1 MWENLG
7 LRQANRILI
16 SEPIQSM
23 SRNSKILAL
32 LNYRLRITLLDSRT
46 LIGQMLAFD
55 KHMNMV
61 LADCEELRKIKPKG
75 KDQAEREEKRTLG
88 LVILRG
94 EMIVSMSVEAPPPV
108 SDEQKARSAAAM
120 SGPGIA
126 RPAGRGLP
134 MAPAGMAPAG
144 LGGPVRGVGGPAPG
158 MMAPQGRGITAPP
171 VQYGRPMMPP
181 PPMGRGG
188 PPPMGGPPMGGPPAF
203 GRGMPPPPQGFR
215 PGMPPGPPP
224 AGFRPPMPGMPGAPP
239 MGMPPMGMPPRP
251 GFPPGPPPGFRPPPG
266 MPPRPQ

>member
-1 MWENLG
+1 MS
-7 LRQANRILI
+7 I
-16 SEPIQSM
+16 

-32 LNYRLRITLLDSRT
+32 LNYRLRITVLDGRT

-61 LADCEELRKIKPKG
+61 LADCEEFRKIKQKG
-75 KDQAEREEKRTLG
+75 KGGDVQAEREEKRTLG

-94 EMIVSMSVEAPPPV
+94 ETIVSLSVEAPPPA
-108 SDEQKARSAAAM
+108 SDDSRARTAANM
-120 SGPGIA
+120 TGPGMG

-134 MAPAGMAPAG
+134 MAPAGMAPMG

-158 MMAPQGRGITAPP
+158 MMAPQMGRGAPP

-181 PPMGRGG
+181 PGMGRPG
-188 PPPMGGPPMGGPPAF
+188 PPPMGPPMGAPPF
-203 GRGMPPPPQGFR
+203 GRGMPMPPGFR
-215 PGMPPGPPP
+215 PPPGGPPP
-224 AGFRPPMPGMPGAPP
+224 GGFRPPMPGMPGAPP
-239 MGMPPMGMPPRP
+239 MGMPGMGMPPRP
-251 GFPPGPPPGFRPPPG
+251 GFPPGPPPGFRPGGP